1 MSRTLFVHIPN
12 GVVRDSNLS
21 SIDFCVFSRLLFL
34 RFISKSQ
41 NTVEIDVSKF
51 KEILHISDNRT
62 LKSSFR
68 RLKALGYISNNV
80 ELNRRST
87 SSVEINIDKFD
98 LRNNFTRLP
107 VLIFKYITE
116 IGYPGVRLL
125 FYYESYINRKDS
137 LRRYCYPSQ
146 ETIKIETKL
155 SNRSIIDYNKRLV
168 KAKLLKV
175 TQHDPEPEY
184 DEVGEVNWN
193 RWNNHYDVRLENL
206 L

>member
-1 MSRTLFVHIPN
+1 MSKTLFVHVPN

-21 SIDFCVFSRLLFL
+21 SIDFCVLSRLLFL
-34 RFISKSQ
+34 RFISQSQ
-41 NTVEIDVSKF
+41 NIVEIDVSKF

-62 LKSSFR
+62 LKNSFR

-87 SSVEINIDKFD
+87 SSIEINIDKFD
-98 LRNNFTRLP
+98 LSMNFTRLP

-116 IGYPGVRLL
+116 IGYPGIRLL

-146 ETIKIETKL
+146 ETIKTETKL
-155 SNRSIIDYNKRLV
+155 STRSIIEYNKRLV
-168 KAKLLKV
+168 KSKLLKV
-175 TQHDPEPEY
+175 TQHDPLPEY
-184 DEVGEVNWN
+184 DEVGELNWN

>member
-1 MSRTLFVHIPN
+1 MSKTLFVHVPN

-21 SIDFCVFSRLLFL
+21 SIDFCVLSRLLFL
-34 RFISKSQ
+34 RFISQSQ
-41 NTVEIDVSKF
+41 KKVEIDVSKF
-51 KEILHISDNRT
+51 KIVLHISDNRT

-68 RLKALGYISNNV
+68 RLKTMGYINNNV
-80 ELNRRST
+80 ELNRRTT

-107 VLIFKYITE
+107 ASIFKYITE
-116 IGYPGVRLL
+116 IGYPGIRLL

-146 ETIKIETKL
+146 ESIKAETKL
-155 SNRSIIDYNKRLV
+155 SNRSIIDYNKRLA

-184 DEVGEVNWN
+184 DEVGELNWN

>member
-1 MSRTLFVHIPN
+1 MSKTLFVHVPN

-21 SIDFCVFSRLLFL
+21 SIDFCVLSRLLFL
-34 RFISKSQ
+34 RFISQSQ
-41 NTVEIDVSKF
+41 RTVEIDVSKF
-51 KEILHISDNRT
+51 KKVLHISDNRT

-68 RLKALGYISNNV
+68 RLKTMGYINNNV
-80 ELNRRST
+80 ELNRRTT
-87 SSVEINIDKFD
+87 SSVEINLDKFD

-107 VLIFKYITE
+107 ASIFKYITE
-116 IGYPGVRLL
+116 IGYPGIRLL

-155 SNRSIIDYNKRLV
+155 SNRSIIDYNKRLA
-168 KAKLLKV
+168 KTKLLKV
-175 TQHDPEPEY
+175 TQHDPLPEY
-184 DEVGEVNWN
+184 DEIGEVNWN

>member
-1 MSRTLFVHIPN
+1 MSKTLFVHVPN

-21 SIDFCVFSRLLFL
+21 SIDFCVLSRLLFL
-34 RFISKSQ
+34 RFISQSQ
-41 NTVEIDVSKF
+41 NIVEIDVSKF

-62 LKSSFR
+62 LKGSFR

-116 IGYPGVRLL
+116 IGYPGIRLL

-146 ETIKIETKL
+146 ETIKTETKL
-155 SNRSIIDYNKRLV
+155 SNRSIIEYNKRLV
-168 KAKLLKV
+168 TSKLLKM

-184 DEVGEVNWN
+184 DEVGELNWN

>member
-1 MSRTLFVHIPN
+1 MSKTLFVHVPN
-12 GVVRDSNLS
+12 GAVRDSNLS

-34 RFISKSQ
+34 RFISQSRSI
-41 NTVEIDVSKF
+41 VEIDVSKF

-175 TQHDPEPEY
+175 TQHDPLPEY